1 MSAATDEQLRALVG
15 YNIKRAN
22 SGIFAGVEG
31 TLAPFGLRRTTYSAL
46 SVIVEN
52 RQIRQSELAEVLAIE
67 KPNLVQILDEL
78 QGAGLIARARDAAD
92 RRVYLLSATAKGEAR
107 VAEASASLRAY
118 DDRLTAGLSPEERAA
133 LIAALRRIEDN
144 GPEAWEGRN
153 VAEIPTP

>member
-1 MSAATDEQLRALVG
+1 MSATDEQLRALVG

-46 SVIVEN
+46 SVIAEN
-52 RQIRQSELAEVLAIE
+52 AEIRQSDLAAVLAIE
-67 KPNLVQILDEL
+67 RPNLVQILDEL
-78 QGAGLIARARDAAD
+78 QSAGLISRARDEND
-92 RRVYLLSATAKGEAR
+92 RRVYLLAATPDGIER
-107 VAEASASLRAY
+107 VAAASESLRAY
-118 DDRLTAGLSPEERAA
+118 DDRLTKGMSPDERAA

-153 VAEIPTP
+153 VEQVSTP